1 MKIGAAYHRW
11 GKPEEAARFFERA
24 LKAFEPASR
33 KGADDPFTRYYI
45 ACLLALRGEPIARST
60 CSSGSHD
67 KLPALTAA
75 RVRRDPDLDPLRE
88 DPRFA
93 TIANV

>member
-1 MKIGAAYHRW
+1 MLQRVHA
-11 GKPEEAARFFERA
+11 
-24 LKAFEPASR
+24 
-33 KGADDPFTRYYI
+33 
-45 ACLLALRGEPIARST
+45 
-60 CSSGSHD
+60 